1 MAQLLNEKM
10 VDFKSI
16 IIKTEPVDYRSDDN
30 EYGDSKDDA
39 IINTEIVLNN
49 VDVVKRELN
58 DEENDYEAF
67 DVNTTE
73 PEDSTDDQG
82 DDPHLDVDIDEKPG
96 KNTIGK
102 KLLIFLIFFREI
114 EVGNSQTGRIR
125 FVLTI
130 FFSTQNLTFLLQQN
144 CYLVNSVV
152 NQYLP
157 NNLKFT

>member
-30 EYGDSKDDA
+30 EYGDTKDDA

-102 KLLIFLIFFREI
+102 KLLIFLVKSKLATAKQDGSASFWRFF
-114 EVGNSQTGRIR
+114 
-125 FVLTI
+125 
-130 FFSTQNLTFLLQQN
+130 FLLKIWLFY
-144 CYLVNSVV
+144 CSKIVTL
-152 NQYLP
+152 
-157 NNLKFT
+157 

>member
-1 MAQLLNEKM
+1 MSSKMAQILNEKM

-30 EYGDSKDDA
+30 EYGDTKDDA

-114 EVGNSQTGRIR
+114 EVGNSQTGQIR

-130 FFSTQNLTFLLQQN
+130 FFF
-144 CYLVNSVV
+144 Y
-152 NQYLP
+152 
-157 NNLKFT
+157 

>member
-30 EYGDSKDDA
+30 EYGDTKDDA

-102 KLLIFLIFFREI
+102 KLLIFLVKSKLETAKQDGSASFWQFF
-114 EVGNSQTGRIR
+114 
-125 FVLTI
+125 F
-130 FFSTQNLTFLLQQN
+130 
-144 CYLVNSVV
+144 Y
-152 NQYLP
+152 
-157 NNLKFT
+157 

>member
-1 MAQLLNEKM
+1 MSSKMAQLFNEKM

-102 KLLIFLIFFREI
+102 KLLIFLVKSKLETAKQDGSALFWRFF
-114 EVGNSQTGRIR
+114 
-125 FVLTI
+125 
-130 FFSTQNLTFLLQQN
+130 FF
-144 CYLVNSVV
+144 Y
-152 NQYLP
+152 
-157 NNLKFT
+157 

>member
-16 IIKTEPVDYRSDDN
+16 IVKTEPVDYRSDDN

-102 KLLIFLIFFREI
+102 KLLIFLIFFVKSKLETAKQD
-114 EVGNSQTGRIR
+114 SSALFWR
-125 FVLTI
+125 F
-130 FFSTQNLTFLLQQN
+130 FFSTKN
-144 CYLVNSVV
+144 C
-152 NQYLP
+152 
-157 NNLKFT
+157 

>member
-16 IIKTEPVDYRSDDN
+16 IVKTEPVDYRSDDN
-30 EYGDSKDDA
+30 EYGDTKDDA

-102 KLLIFLIFFREI
+102 KLLIFLIFFVKSKLETAKQD
-114 EVGNSQTGRIR
+114 SSALFWR
-125 FVLTI
+125 F
-130 FFSTQNLTFLLQQN
+130 FFSTKN
-144 CYLVNSVV
+144 C
-152 NQYLP
+152 
-157 NNLKFT
+157 

>member
-1 MAQLLNEKM
+1 MSSKMAQLLNEKM

-114 EVGNSQTGRIR
+114 EVGNSQTGQIR

-130 FFSTQNLTFLLQQN
+130 FFFLLKI
-144 CYLVNSVV
+144 VNFYCSKIVT
-152 NQYLP
+152 L
-157 NNLKFT
+157 

>member
-1 MAQLLNEKM
+1 MSSKMAQLLNEKM

-30 EYGDSKDDA
+30 EYGDTKDDA

-102 KLLIFLIFFREI
+102 KLLIFLVKSKLETAKQDRSALFWRFF
-114 EVGNSQTGRIR
+114 
-125 FVLTI
+125 
-130 FFSTQNLTFLLQQN
+130 FLLKI
-144 CYLVNSVV
+144 VNFYCSKIVT
-152 NQYLP
+152 L
-157 NNLKFT
+157 

>member
-16 IIKTEPVDYRSDDN
+16 IVKTEPVDYRSDDN
-30 EYGDSKDDA
+30 EYGDTKDDA

-114 EVGNSQTGRIR
+114 EVGNSQTGQIR

-130 FFSTQNLTFLLQQN
+130 FFF
-144 CYLVNSVV
+144 Y
-152 NQYLP
+152 
-157 NNLKFT
+157 

>member
-102 KLLIFLIFFREI
+102 KLLIFLVKSKLATAKQDGSASFWRFF
-114 EVGNSQTGRIR
+114 
-125 FVLTI
+125 
-130 FFSTQNLTFLLQQN
+130 FLLKIWLFY
-144 CYLVNSVV
+144 CSKIVTL
-152 NQYLP
+152 
-157 NNLKFT
+157 

>member
-102 KLLIFLIFFREI
+102 KLLIFLIFFVKSKLETAKQD
-114 EVGNSQTGRIR
+114 SSALFWR
-125 FVLTI
+125 F
-130 FFSTQNLTFLLQQN
+130 FFPLKI
-144 CYLVNSVV
+144 VNFYCSKIVT
-152 NQYLP
+152 L
-157 NNLKFT
+157 

>member
-1 MAQLLNEKM
+1 MSSKMAQLFNEKM

-130 FFSTQNLTFLLQQN
+130 FFFLLKI
-144 CYLVNSVV
+144 VNFYCSKIVT
-152 NQYLP
+152 L
-157 NNLKFT
+157 

>member
-30 EYGDSKDDA
+30 EYGDTKDDA

-102 KLLIFLIFFREI
+102 KLLIFLVKSKLETAKQDGSASFWRFF
-114 EVGNSQTGRIR
+114 
-125 FVLTI
+125 F
-130 FFSTQNLTFLLQQN
+130 FLLKN
-144 CYLVNSVV
+144 VNFYYSKIVT
-152 NQYLP
+152 L
-157 NNLKFT
+157 

>member
-30 EYGDSKDDA
+30 EYGDTKDDA

-102 KLLIFLIFFREI
+102 KLLIFLVKSKLETAKQDRSALFW
-114 EVGNSQTGRIR
+114 R
-125 FVLTI
+125 F
-130 FFSTQNLTFLLQQN
+130 FFSTKN
-144 CYLVNSVV
+144 C
-152 NQYLP
+152 
-157 NNLKFT
+157 